1 MGEKSIDSQGEGRS
15 ASTPGR
21 AGVGTPGRGVRT
33 PMRGVRTPERGV
45 RTHGVLTAPGIGG
58 GAF

>member
-1 MGEKSIDSQGEGRS
+1 MGERSIDSQGEGRG
-15 ASTPGR
+15 AKTPGR
-21 AGVGTPGRGVRT
+21 GVGTPGRGVRT

-45 RTHGVLTAPGIGG
+45 RTHGVLTAPGIGV

>member
-1 MGEKSIDSQGEGRS
+1 MGERSIDSQGEGRRVK
-15 ASTPGR
+15 TPGR
-21 AGVGTPGRGVRT
+21 GVGTPGRGVKT

>member
-1 MGEKSIDSQGEGRS
+1 MGERSIDFQGEGRS
-15 ASTPGR
+15 AKTPGR
-21 AGVGTPGRGVRT
+21 GVGTPGRGVRT